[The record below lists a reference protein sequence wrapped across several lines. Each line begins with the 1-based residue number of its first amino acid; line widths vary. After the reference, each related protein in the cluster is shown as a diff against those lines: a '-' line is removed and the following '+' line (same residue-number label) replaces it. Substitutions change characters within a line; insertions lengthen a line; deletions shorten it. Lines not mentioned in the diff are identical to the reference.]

1 MAYLNCSSCGKCVS
15 SGFTPEP
22 TDTPDK
28 GLVVRAWIECPEC
41 IEKRTAIA
49 PATDTAAILRL
60 LVWMARWQMDAKDAD
75 YRTRITWNG
84 LRTAIQETEETIQ
97 GGQS

>member
-1 MAYLNCSSCGKCVS
+1 MLST
-15 SGFTPEP
+15 GFTPERP
-22 TDTPDK
+22 TRRTR
-28 GLVVRAWIECPEC
+28 GRRACWIECRSASR
-41 IEKRTAIA
+41 KRTAIA

-60 LVWMARWQMDAKDAD
+60 LVWMAAWQMDAKDAD
-75 YRTRITWNG
+75 YRTGSLER